1 MLPHPKGAGPDLQQ
15 TVLQM
20 PLAHDAAMHRV
31 KPALTFVHRTEILPK
46 KLQTSDLCQ
55 VEVYPCSPARIILLR
70 NASTLLSISG
80 TCTGVE
86 ILGVHLRDLRYA
98 STLLSMSRTFTGVVN
113 LGVIKRTLR
122 YASTLLSMSGTYAGR

>member
-1 MLPHPKGAGPDLQQ
+1 MLTEPAFLHDDWRGASLLEFLCWGNFS
-15 TVLQM
+15 TWGIVLWGYYWY
-20 PLAHDAAMHRV
+20 L
-31 KPALTFVHRTEILPK
+31 LRTLR
-46 KLQTSDLCQ
+46 LRD
-55 VEVYPCSPARIILLR
+55 LR

-86 ILGVHLRDLRYA
+86 ILGVHLRALRYA

-122 YASTLLSMSGTYAGR
+122 YASILLSMSGTDAGR